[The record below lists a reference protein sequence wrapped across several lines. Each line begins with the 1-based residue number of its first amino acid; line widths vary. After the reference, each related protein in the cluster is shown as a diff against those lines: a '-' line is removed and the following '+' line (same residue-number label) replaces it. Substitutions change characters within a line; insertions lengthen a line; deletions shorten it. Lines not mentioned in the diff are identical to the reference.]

1 MKLLLIFLF
10 PLSLSA
16 QSKGKISFNQS
27 VKIEINSHHIATIT
41 NKQSCESMIELKIGN
56 EYFAQPVKP
65 NGSFNYQLTVPYQ
78 ISVHNATPCSN
89 GTTSWLHLDS
99 EIRADS
105 IRRKTIQK
113 RILKYVE
120 CENIPVPFDSIAT
133 KLSKT

>member
-1 MKLLLIFLF
+1 MKWILFLLF
-10 PLSLSA
+10 PLTISA
-16 QSKGKISFNQS
+16 QSKGKLLFNQS
-27 VKIEINSHHIATIT
+27 VKIEINDKHIATVT
-41 NKQSCESMIELKIGN
+41 NRQACESMIELKIGN
-56 EYFAQPVKP
+56 EYFSQPVKP

-78 ISVHNATPCSN
+78 ISVHNVTPCSN

-105 IRRKTIQK
+105 IKRKTIQK

-120 CENIPVPFDSIAT
+120 CENIPVPVDSIAT